1 MSKHKNIA
9 LEEQFAQKP
18 MSKAIFSRLART
30 IRPYKKQFILNLV
43 FTVLATASSLLG
55 PKFIQI
61 GIDRYLTDFSSAEIA
76 FDGILMISVIYLA
89 NLFLGWY
96 LSVAQ
101 VKAAV
106 VIGQGAMND
115 LRKSVFGHIQ
125 SLSLSFFDRTRQGR
139 IISRA
144 DSDINSLEQVLTW
157 GANQMFASSLTLVG
171 ACAILL
177 QYEWRLCLAVT
188 SVLPILAIAT
198 RIFQVR
204 VFRAYRRLV
213 EQGARVTASL
223 AENVSGVRVVQ
234 AFSREDENLERFCE
248 INTDYA
254 NQFSAAAR
262 IFHSYMPLIPL
273 LSGFGKAI
281 IIGYGGHLAMR
292 NEITVGE
299 VAAFI
304 LYLGM
309 FFGPIQT
316 MGDLYNSLLSAAA
329 SAERIFHLLD
339 TQPQVTN
346 RPKAKDLP
354 PINGRVEFENVFFS
368 YDTTPSEKWILNG
381 VSFIAE
387 PGQTIALVGATG
399 SGKTTV
405 ASLIA
410 RFYET
415 QKGMIRIDG
424 QDVISTTIDSLRSQI
439 GIVTQENFLFSGT
452 IMENLKFGRPAATDE
467 EVIDAARSLGTHE
480 VILGLKN
487 GYETEVFERG
497 GNLSAGERQLVT
509 FTRAMVA
516 RPRILIL
523 DEATSAVDSRTEQT
537 IQDALEKLF
546 EKRTSF
552 VIAHRLSTVRHA
564 HRILVLKEGRII
576 ESGNH
581 SELVARCGHYARLYE
596 EFISG

>member
-1 MSKHKNIA
+1 MSKHRNLA

-18 MSKAIFSRLART
+18 MNKAIFLRLART
-30 IRPYKKQFILNLV
+30 IRPYKKQFVLNVV
-43 FTVLATASSLLG
+43 FTVLATASTLLG

-61 GIDRYLTDFSSAEIA
+61 GIDRYLTDFSSAQIA
-76 FDGILMISVIYLA
+76 FAGILMISVIYLA
-89 NLFLGWY
+89 NLVVGWF

-101 VKAAV
+101 VKTAV

-115 LRKSVFGHIQ
+115 LRTSVFAHIQ
-125 SLSLSFFDRTRQGR
+125 HLSLNFFDQTRQGR

-144 DSDINSLEQVLTW
+144 DSDVNSLEQVLTW
-157 GANQMFASSLTLVG
+157 GANQMLASSLTLVG

-177 QYEWRLCLAVT
+177 QYEWRLCLAVS
-188 SVLPILAIAT
+188 SVLPLLAIAT
-198 RIFQVR
+198 RVFQVR

-213 EQGARVTASL
+213 EQGSRVTASL

-234 AFSREDENLERFCE
+234 AFSREDENLERFCQ
-248 INTDYA
+248 INLDYA
-254 NQFSAAAR
+254 DRFSAAAR
-262 IFHSYMPLIPL
+262 IFHSYIPLIPL
-273 LSGFGKAI
+273 LSGIGTAI
-281 IIGYGGHLAMR
+281 ILGYGGHLAMR

-299 VAAFI
+299 LAAFI

-316 MGDLYNSLLSAAA
+316 MGDLYNSVLSAAA

-339 TQPQVTN
+339 TQPQVTD

-354 PINGRVEFENVFFS
+354 PVQGRVEFEDVFFR
-368 YDTTPSEKWILNG
+368 YDTTPSDNWILNRIG
-381 VSFIAE
+381 FIAE

-410 RFYET
+410 RFYEP
-415 QKGMIRIDG
+415 QKGIIRIDG
-424 QDVISTTIDSLRSQI
+424 LDLISTTIDSLRSQI

-467 EVIDAARSLGTHE
+467 EVIEAARSLGTHE

-523 DEATSAVDSRTEQT
+523 DEATSAVDSRTERT

-576 ESGNH
+576 ESGSH
-581 SELVARCGHYARLYE
+581 SELVARRAHYARLYE